1 MFWKVAGTTE
11 IHFRIL
17 SNRRYCKSNPS
28 RTANKNLFGKHSFH
42 ENTKNLLDKI
52 PLKKFPWK
60 NPKIPVTWAVTNRQ
74 IPVTR
79 AVTSRQVPVTRAVT
93 NLQNFTLGLSPKKRD
108 PQKSKGVHKKEGPS
122 KKKPK
127 GRDPREVPI
136 GPQGSPTKSPIYPHG
151 SLPGSKK
158 LKLPGSKKLNLPG
171 FNKQF
176 FLKGE
181 A

>member
-52 PLKKFPWK
+52 SLK
-60 NPKIPVTWAVTNRQ
+60 NLH
-74 IPVTR
+74 
-79 AVTSRQVPVTRAVT
+79 VT

-108 PQKSKGVHKKEGPS
+108 PQKFKGVHKKEGSQRSPNRAPRLS
-122 KKKPK
+122 NQKSNLPPWFTSRVEKTSRVRKNLKGPKKLQGSEKTSRVRKNFKGPKKPS
-127 GRDPREVPI
+127 RV
-136 GPQGSPTKSPIYPHG
+136 
-151 SLPGSKK
+151 L
-158 LKLPGSKKLNLPG
+158 
-171 FNKQF
+171 
-176 FLKGE
+176 
-181 A
+181 